1 MIKKLFPLLFLII
14 AAVIILLIVQPF
26 GLDKEKLSGAA
37 VSAVLWIL
45 GLFMLKWG
53 RRQSPII
60 MLAVVLGG
68 MLFRIFMAL
77 LAIFIVM
84 KFTEWELMPF
94 VISLIIFYFACEFA
108 LILNQALDSAKQC
121 SDNTSS

>member
-1 MIKKLFPLLFLII
+1 MIKKLLPLLFLII